1 MLAINPEQLGIIARI
16 RQRDAMKVMRDVEVG
31 VIHPF
36 RCTEVERV
44 SMQHLGAARDALRPF
59 GERRHQ
65 IAVVGRRPI
74 HDRHASDRQAHMGI
88 GILGLQKTRV
98 QHREVLH
105 AVTMRFALV
114 VAAGPQ
120 VLNPQA
126 QRRAD

>member
-1 MLAINPEQLGIIARI
+1 
-16 RQRDAMKVMRDVEVG
+16 MKVMRDVEVG

-44 SMQHLGAARDALRPF
+44 SMQHLGAARDSLRPV

-65 IAVVGRRPI
+65 IAVVGWRPI
-74 HDRHASDRQAHMGI
+74 HDRHASDRQTHMRV
-88 GILGLQKTRV
+88 GILGLQKTGV
-98 QHREVLH
+98 QHREVFH
-105 AVTMRFALV
+105 AVTMRSALV

-126 QRRAD
+126 QRQED